1 MHPKSGVCMGGDVNN
16 LGIQKLLDCFPDTI
30 NLVTKPTYGRPILDV
45 LVTNLHRG
53 YDKAVIRPLIQPD
66 VPGQGV
72 ASDHF
77 VALAFPNKDLS
88 HMTGFS
94 RKETRQRRNL
104 PTSNLIGLT
113 FFFACFD

>member
-1 MHPKSGVCMGGDVNN
+1 M
-16 LGIQKLLDCFPDTI
+16 
-30 NLVTKPTYGRPILDV
+30 RILDV

-77 VALAFPNKDLS
+77 VALAFRNKDMS
-88 HMTGFS
+88 RMTGLA
-94 RKETRQRRNL
+94 RKETRQRRNVT
-104 PTSNLIGLT
+104 TSNHIGLT